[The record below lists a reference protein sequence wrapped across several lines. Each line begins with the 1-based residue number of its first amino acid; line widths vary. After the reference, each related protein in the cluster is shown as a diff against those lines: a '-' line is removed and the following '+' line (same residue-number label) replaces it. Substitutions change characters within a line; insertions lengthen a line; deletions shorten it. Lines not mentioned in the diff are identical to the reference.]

1 MLTRKESELMK
12 VVYALCGEEGRCL
25 VMPSEICRLLPK
37 RYSANTEWLEKGLQS
52 LVIEGYFD
60 VLSSQRKGEKMYV
73 ITLTNLGLSFLREHH
88 NKRRNVAL
96 KLGWSI
102 LSAVIAFLVGLL
114 LKKIF

>member
-1 MLTRKESELMK
+1 MLNKRENEVMRA
-12 VVYALCGEEGRCL
+12 VYSLAHEKGICL
-25 VMPSEICRLLPK
+25 ISPSEFLSLLPPRK
-37 RYSANTEWLEKGLQS
+37 KYTEAQ
-52 LVIEGYFD
+52 IERILNELALDNYFEL
-60 VLSSQRKGEKMYV
+60 LSSERKGEKMYV